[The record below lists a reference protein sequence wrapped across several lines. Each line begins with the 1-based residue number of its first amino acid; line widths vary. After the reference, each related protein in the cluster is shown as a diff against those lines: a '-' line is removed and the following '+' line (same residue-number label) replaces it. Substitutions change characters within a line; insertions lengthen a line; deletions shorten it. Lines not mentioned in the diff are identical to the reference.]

1 MGSKG
6 VAAIVALIAVTG
18 SAYAASSTLVPPDGR
33 VDGRTYKDWLAKSWQ
48 VQLGTPNGASRC
60 QRVGDVEVMLEHP
73 PPFKHREYY
82 ECSIPAGRNVYIAGA
97 GAECSTI
104 EKPPF
109 HGRTPRQ
116 LKSCAR
122 RFTKRAYSH
131 IKYTIDGEPVEHP
144 GSFATTSRVFHFH
157 LPKHNILHLKRRSG
171 RAAAY
176 GEGFLLRDLAV
187 GQHVVRRSDRYFGSR
202 RYTTVFRIDVNG

>member
-1 MGSKG
+1 M
-6 VAAIVALIAVTG
+6 
-18 SAYAASSTLVPPDGR
+18 
-33 VDGRTYKDWLAKSWQ
+33 
-48 VQLGTPNGASRC
+48 
-60 QRVGDVEVMLEHP
+60 HP
-73 PPFKHREYY
+73 PPFRHRENY
-82 ECSIPAGRNVYIAGA
+82 ECSIPAGRNVYILGV

-109 HGRTPRQ
+109 HGRTPGQ

-131 IKYTIDGEPVEHP
+131 IKWTIDGEPVEHP
-144 GSFATTSRVFHFH
+144 GSFVTTSRVFHFH

-176 GEGFLLRDLAV
+176 GEGFLLQDLPG

-202 RYTTVFRIDVNG
+202 RYTNVFRIDVKG